1 MNIIHD
7 CKFNA
12 PVREPQVFL
21 KRSLIECIPDRML
34 DRNCKNTLNLTKS
47 QAEGKGIMVSAILLG
62 AGESKRMKVNKLSL
76 PWGRET
82 VFEHCFNTLLR
93 SKAGEIIVV
102 LNKQNEEMKDRFEK
116 MSASTTKK
124 VKVTVNPRYKRGMS
138 TSIHKGLQVM
148 DPRSEGILISLG
160 DQPLLRTRTIN
171 VLLRAFQQR
180 KGEIIVPSFR
190 GMNGHPVIFDRR
202 YKKELLK
209 LRGDTGGKPILLKY
223 PKQIKTISVKSEG
236 VIKDIDTRADYQKA
250 LRMRRGRDEKRN
262 SDKIE

>member
-1 MNIIHD
+1 MI
-7 CKFNA
+7 
-12 PVREPQVFL
+12 
-21 KRSLIECIPDRML
+21 
-34 DRNCKNTLNLTKS
+34 
-47 QAEGKGIMVSAILLG
+47 SAILLG

-116 MSASTTKK
+116 KSASTTKK
-124 VKVTVNPRYKRGMS
+124 VKVTFNPYYKRGMS

-148 DPRSEGILISLG
+148 DQRSEGILISLG
-160 DQPLLRTRTIN
+160 DQPFLKTRTIN

-180 KGEIIVPSFR
+180 KGGIVVPSFK
-190 GMNGHPVIFDRR
+190 GMKGHPVIFHQMFR
-202 YKKELLK
+202 KELLK

-223 PKQIKTISVKSEG
+223 SKQIKTLPVRSEG
-236 VIKDIDTRADYQKA
+236 VIKDIDTREAYQQA
-250 LRMRRGRDEKRN
+250 LRMRRG
-262 SDKIE
+262 

>member
-1 MNIIHD
+1 MI
-7 CKFNA
+7 
-12 PVREPQVFL
+12 
-21 KRSLIECIPDRML
+21 
-34 DRNCKNTLNLTKS
+34 
-47 QAEGKGIMVSAILLG
+47 SAILLG

-102 LNKQNEEMKDRFEK
+102 LNKQNEEMKERFEK
-116 MSASTTKK
+116 RSASATKK
-124 VKVTVNPRYKRGMS
+124 VKVTFNRYYKRGMS

-180 KGEIIVPSFR
+180 KEGIVVPSFK
-190 GMNGHPVIFDRR
+190 GMKGHPVIFHRMFR
-202 YKKELLK
+202 KELLQ

-223 PKQIKTISVKSEG
+223 SKQIKTLPVRSEG
-236 VIKDIDTRADYQKA
+236 VIKDIDTREAYQQA
-250 LRMRRGRDEKRN
+250 LRMRRG
-262 SDKIE
+262 